1 MQHLVIQENNKLFK
15 RPLVYSDGQILEQ
28 DIVIPHNMDRTYL
41 KFETTNEA
49 IVRPLYMRLTTII

>member
-1 MQHLVIQENNKLFK
+1 LVIQENNKLFK

-28 DIVIPHNMDRTYL
+28 DIVVPPNMDRTYL

-49 IVRPLYMRLTTII
+49 IVRPIHLRLTTIL